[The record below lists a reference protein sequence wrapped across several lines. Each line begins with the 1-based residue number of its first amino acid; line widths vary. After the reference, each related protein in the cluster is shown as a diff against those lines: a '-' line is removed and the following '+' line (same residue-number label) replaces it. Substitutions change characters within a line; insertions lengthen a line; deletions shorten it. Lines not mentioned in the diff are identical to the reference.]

1 MTIQEVLSIKEEK
14 SQQTKKMTVSEL
26 KDYYA
31 KCMREFSI
39 VMDDLVAA
47 APREIENFECAEEK
61 VEYTVKNN
69 TV

>member
-14 SQQTKKMTVSEL
+14 SQQTKNMTVSEL

-39 VMDDLVAA
+39 VMDDLVVA
-47 APREIENFECAEEK
+47 APSEIGSFVCAEDK
-61 VEYTVKNN
+61 VAYSAKK
-69 TV
+69 